1 MNKPINN
8 APPTYRA
15 AITGHGSFV
24 PAKTLTNDDLAKMVD
39 TSDEWITTRTG
50 VKVRHITTDNETTAF
65 LATEAAKKALA
76 DANLDAAEL
85 ELIIVATIT
94 PEMVF
99 PSTASFVQR
108 SL

>member
-1 MNKPINN
+1 MDNQTKVR
-8 APPTYRA
+8 PPSYRA
-15 AITGHGSFV
+15 VVAGHGSFA
-24 PAKTLTNDDLAKMVD
+24 PEKTLTNDELARMVD

-50 VKVRHITTDNETTAF
+50 IKVRHITSDNESTAF
-65 LATEAAKKALA
+65 LATEAARRALA
-76 DANLDAAEL
+76 EAHLDAAEV

-108 SL
+108 